1 MSKDRVPRFF
11 MYGWSE
17 PPLAK
22 TKFIMCKCNTFE
34 KNWLNVVRWIVF
46 GLMLALLLVV
56 IVMVINQW
64 CGCYLCELILSSRIQ
79 RYALVGVFSLTTLWV
94 AIYTLRIA
102 QKTSERNVSAN
113 DLGFLKASMFA
124 YMEEK
129 Q

>member
-1 MSKDRVPRFF
+1 
-11 MYGWSE
+11 
-17 PPLAK
+17 
-22 TKFIMCKCNTFE
+22 
-34 KNWLNVVRWIVF
+34 
-46 GLMLALLLVV
+46 MLALLLVV

-64 CGCYLCELILSSRIQ
+64 CGCYLCELILSSRIL